1 MLWYAVHSK
10 PKQEH
15 RALENLQQQG
25 FEAWLPML
33 TVEKLRRGRLAEVV
47 EPMFSRYLFIRLDT
61 EHSNWAPIRSTL
73 GVSRLGSFGN
83 RPAPMADELIQAL
96 RGLPERAPERLLKVG
111 QEVVFIDGPLK
122 GLQGIYQ
129 QTDGEARAMVLV
141 EIRPMAR
148 MAVLKP
154 PTPEAPAL
162 VRGVP
167 IQTISNRRQRRS
179 CSDLATAQLD
189 CRAAL

>member
-33 TVEKLRRGRLAEVV
+33 TIEKLRRGRLTEVV
-47 EPMFSRYLFIRLDT
+47 EPLFSRYLFIRLDT
-61 EHSNWAPIRSTL
+61 EHSNWASIRSTL
-73 GVSRLGSFGN
+73 GVSRLVSFGH
-83 RPAPMADELIQAL
+83 RPAPIAEELIQAL

-141 EIRPMAR
+141 ELISKQHSITAD
-148 MAVLKP
+148 
-154 PTPEAPAL
+154 
-162 VRGVP
+162 VRHLHPV
-167 IQTISNRRQRRS
+167 TI
-179 CSDLATAQLD
+179 
-189 CRAAL
+189 